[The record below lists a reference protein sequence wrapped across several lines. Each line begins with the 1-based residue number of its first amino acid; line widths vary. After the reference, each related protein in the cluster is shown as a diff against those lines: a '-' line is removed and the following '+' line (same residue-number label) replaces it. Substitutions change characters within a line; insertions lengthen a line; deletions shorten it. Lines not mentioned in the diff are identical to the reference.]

1 MWKQPAGTEITLD
14 LLFKGQP
21 THLVTTTGKLLF
33 PCNFLKGI
41 KRIFQVLQLRYPLFL
56 EGTESESQDPVTESD
71 DGGFSEEW
79 EAQRDS
85 RLGPH
90 HSTAESRSAVQDL
103 SSSILASEDP
113 EESMCLSLHW
123 QVVRVLSF

>member
-1 MWKQPAGTEITLD
+1 M
-14 LLFKGQP
+14 
-21 THLVTTTGKLLF
+21 
-33 PCNFLKGI
+33 
-41 KRIFQVLQLRYPLFL
+41 
-56 EGTESESQDPVTESD
+56 TESD

-103 SSSILASEDP
+103 SRSIPATEDP
-113 EESMCLSLHW
+113 EESMCISLHW
-123 QVVRVLSF
+123 KVMDSFGCCIIKLSQNEMNLSVTV